1 MSDRRPMRRPSAAL
15 DHRSLG
21 LWFGLGSAVVI
32 VGVIGIA
39 PIALALGLLAL
50 LVVD

>member
-1 MSDRRPMRRPSAAL
+1 MNDRRPMHRPITAL

-21 LWFGLGSAVVI
+21 LWFGLGGAVLIIAVV
-32 VGVIGIA
+32 GVA